1 MREHRCH
8 PRDGG
13 GVREAVSEAT
23 LSLEHVFG
31 YRGHTFQVLRLL
43 ALLVQK

>member
-1 MREHRCH
+1 MREHSCH

-13 GVREAVSEAT
+13 GVREGVSEAT

-31 YRGHTFQVLRLL
+31 YRGHTFQVRSLL
-43 ALLVQK
+43 ALLAQK